1 MALQINTNI
10 GALMASAATSRAMS
24 SMETSM
30 ERLSSGQ
37 RINTAADDA
46 AGVAIASRME
56 AQIRGLNQAMRN
68 AADGQALVDTSEGAH
83 LEIVNIL
90 QRMREVSV
98 QASNDTYT
106 LQDRTNLNSEIE
118 QLMEE
123 IDRIASSTTFNGQKL
138 LDGSFASKTMQ
149 IGNESTQSVTFSI
162 DDMST
167 SALGTTVTSSGS
179 SGVTSNVALGKE
191 AVTTVAQM
199 AFNGNDSYGFTLTVG
214 DGAGGTVALAV
225 AAGAVV
231 GNDADDIATKLQTAI
246 NAKVTA
252 GNLAAG
258 DISVTA
264 NGNVLTLKNNLGDT
278 LALSAFTSSAN
289 GTASYTSTSGAGT
302 SVLLNETTAVTTASN
317 DGGGAATTSAGT
329 LTLQE
334 GKDHSFRLNGNLI
347 ALTNLNA
354 AGGTTMADALTAIK
368 AAIGAGGD
376 TSTATDTGATI
387 QFALKDTTGADID
400 ITNFTSPS
408 SVAGSAGTMLMTD
421 RVDADNSTAPNTF
434 ANDGSDTSDIDGTDI
449 VQLSFT
455 EAEAD
460 YAFELGG
467 EAFTV
472 ATASAGK
479 TLQEAL
485 AVTRDAINANA
496 TISAKVE
503 ARLVDGKL
511 EIESLQDDGTVI
523 ALDTFT
529 STGKAAVAS
538 GTATLDATNLVT
550 EGSGSITAGSEAVAS
565 EMTMQFSEDDTYS
578 FKIGGTTVTAA
589 VSGSDLTQL
598 AAAVN
603 AQSDTT
609 SVTASIQNNVILLQ
623 NANGA
628 AISITDFSSTGT
640 GKAFVANAAGQGNS
654 VTLDDT
660 AAVAAANTA
669 AAGKA
674 TATVMDLTMS
684 ASDDVSFKISD
695 GRTNAVVRLTTFDPA
710 ANTAMLTE
718 INSALSNAGSDIVAT
733 TSGVGAKITLTNSKG
748 GRIELTNFAS
758 DGTGVLTAT
767 PATGQGVG
775 KLLNDDGITGS
786 QAALSAISIIDQAG
800 ANDAIATIDRAF
812 EQVNAQRANL
822 GAVSN
827 RLDHTISNLTNIMV
841 NTESAKSRIMDADF
855 ASESTQM
862 AKAQILQ
869 QASMA
874 MLAQANASKQ
884 GVLSL
889 LQRKW
894 KHAW

>member
-1 MALQINTNI
+1 
-10 GALMASAATSRAMS
+10 
-24 SMETSM
+24 M

-302 SVLLNETTAVTTASN
+302 SVLLNETAAVTTASN
-317 DGGGAATTSAGT
+317 SGGGAATTSAGT

-368 AAIGAGGD
+368 AAIGDGGD
-376 TSTATDTGATI
+376 TSTATDTGTTI

-434 ANDGSDTSDIDGTDI
+434 ANDGSDTSDIGGNDI

-589 VSGSDLTQL
+589 VSGSDLTQV

-748 GRIELTNFAS
+748 GRIELTNFTS

-889 LQRKW
+889 LQR
-894 KHAW
+894 

>member
-149 IGNESTQSVTFSI
+149 IGNEATQSVTFSI

-302 SVLLNETTAVTTASN
+302 SVLLNETAAVTTASN
-317 DGGGAATTSAGT
+317 SGGGAATTSTGT

-368 AAIGAGGD
+368 AAIGDGGD
-376 TSTATDTGATI
+376 TSTATDTGTTI

-434 ANDGSDTSDIDGTDI
+434 ANGGSDTSDIDGTDI

-623 NANGA
+623 NAKGA

-748 GRIELTNFAS
+748 GRIELTNFTS

-889 LQRKW
+889 LQR
-894 KHAW
+894 

>member
-278 LALSAFTSSAN
+278 LAISAFTSSAN

-302 SVLLNETTAVTTASN
+302 SVLLNETAAVTTASN
-317 DGGGAATTSAGT
+317 SGGGAATTSTGT

-376 TSTATDTGATI
+376 TSTATDTGTTI

-496 TISAKVE
+496 TINAKVE
-503 ARLVDGKL
+503 ARVVDGKL
-511 EIESLQDDGTVI
+511 EIESLQAAGTVI

-623 NANGA
+623 NAKGA

-889 LQRKW
+889 LQR
-894 KHAW
+894 

>member
-214 DGAGGTVALAV
+214 NGKGGTVALAV
-225 AAGAVV
+225 TAGAVV

-376 TSTATDTGATI
+376 TSTATDTGTTI

-434 ANDGSDTSDIDGTDI
+434 ANGGSDTSDIDGTDI

-623 NANGA
+623 NAKGA

-889 LQRKW
+889 LQR
-894 KHAW
+894 

>member
-376 TSTATDTGATI
+376 TSTATDTGTTI

-434 ANDGSDTSDIDGTDI
+434 ANGGSDTSDIDGTDI

-623 NANGA
+623 NAKGA

-889 LQRKW
+889 LQR
-894 KHAW
+894 

>member
-1 MALQINTNI
+1 MSVLC
-10 GALMASAATSRAMS
+10 GAIR
-24 SMETSM
+24 ESM

-214 DGAGGTVALAV
+214 NGKGGTVALAV

-302 SVLLNETTAVTTASN
+302 SVLLNETAAVTTASN
-317 DGGGAATTSAGT
+317 SGGGAATTSTGT

-376 TSTATDTGATI
+376 TSTATDTGTTI
-387 QFALKDTTGADID
+387 AFALKDTTGADID

-421 RVDADNSTAPNTF
+421 RVDGDNSTAPNTF

-748 GRIELTNFAS
+748 GRIELTNFTS

-889 LQRKW
+889 LQR
-894 KHAW
+894 

>member
-214 DGAGGTVALAV
+214 NGKGGTVELAV
-225 AAGAVV
+225 TAGAVV

-302 SVLLNETTAVTTASN
+302 SVLLNETAAVTTASN
-317 DGGGAATTSAGT
+317 SGGGAATTSTGT

-376 TSTATDTGATI
+376 TSTATDTGTTI

-434 ANDGSDTSDIDGTDI
+434 ANGGSDTSDIDGTDI

-623 NANGA
+623 NAKGA

-748 GRIELTNFAS
+748 GRIELTNFTS

-889 LQRKW
+889 LQR
-894 KHAW
+894 

>member
-191 AVTTVAQM
+191 A
-199 AFNGNDSYGFTLTVG
+199 GK
-214 DGAGGTVALAV
+214 GGTVALAV

-252 GNLAAG
+252 GDLATG
-258 DISVTA
+258 DISVSA

-302 SVLLNETTAVTTASN
+302 SVLLNETAAVTTASN
-317 DGGGAATTSAGT
+317 SGGGAATTSTGT

-368 AAIGAGGD
+368 AAIGDGGD
-376 TSTATDTGATI
+376 TSTATDTGTTI

-434 ANDGSDTSDIDGTDI
+434 ANGGSDTSDIDGTDI

-496 TISAKVE
+496 TINAKVE
-503 ARLVDGKL
+503 ARVVDGKL
-511 EIESLQDDGTVI
+511 EIESLQALGTKI
-523 ALDTFT
+523 TLDTFT

-538 GTATLDATNLVT
+538 GTATLDATNIGT

-589 VSGSDLTQL
+589 VSGSDLTQV

-623 NANGA
+623 NAKGA

-889 LQRKW
+889 LQR
-894 KHAW
+894 

>member
-179 SGVTSNVALGKE
+179 SGVTSNLALGKE

-252 GNLAAG
+252 GDLATG
-258 DISVTA
+258 DISVSA
-264 NGNVLTLKNNLGDT
+264 NGNVLTLKNNLGDS

-289 GTASYTSTSGAGT
+289 GTASYMSTSGAGT
-302 SVLLNETTAVTTASN
+302 SVLLNETAAVTTASN
-317 DGGGAATTSAGT
+317 SGGGAATTSTGT

-376 TSTATDTGATI
+376 TSTATDTGTTI

-496 TISAKVE
+496 TINAKVE

-748 GRIELTNFAS
+748 GRIELTNFTS

-889 LQRKW
+889 LQR
-894 KHAW
+894 

>member
-149 IGNESTQSVTFSI
+149 IGNEATQSVTFSI

-214 DGAGGTVALAV
+214 NGKGGTVALAV
-225 AAGAVV
+225 TAGAVV

-302 SVLLNETTAVTTASN
+302 SVLLNETAAVTTASN
-317 DGGGAATTSAGT
+317 SGGGAATTSTGT

-376 TSTATDTGATI
+376 TSTATDTGTTI

-434 ANDGSDTSDIDGTDI
+434 ANGGSDTSDIDGTDI

-623 NANGA
+623 NAKGA

-733 TSGVGAKITLTNSKG
+733 TTGVGDKITLTNSKG

-889 LQRKW
+889 LQR
-894 KHAW
+894 

>member
-214 DGAGGTVALAV
+214 NGAGGTVALAV

-376 TSTATDTGATI
+376 TSTATDTGTTI

-623 NANGA
+623 NAKGA

-889 LQRKW
+889 LQR
-894 KHAW
+894 

>member
-214 DGAGGTVALAV
+214 NGKGGTVALAV

-264 NGNVLTLKNNLGDT
+264 NGNVLTLKNNLGDS

-289 GTASYTSTSGAGT
+289 GTASYMSTSGAGT
-302 SVLLNETTAVTTASN
+302 SVLLNDATAVTTASN
-317 DGGGAATTSAGT
+317 SGGGAATTSAGT

-376 TSTATDTGATI
+376 TSTATDTGTTI

-434 ANDGSDTSDIDGTDI
+434 ANGGSDTSDIDGTDI

-496 TISAKVE
+496 TINAKVE
-503 ARLVDGKL
+503 ARVVDGKL
-511 EIESLQDDGTVI
+511 EIESLQAAGTVI

-623 NANGA
+623 NAKGA

-748 GRIELTNFAS
+748 GRIELTNFTS

-889 LQRKW
+889 LQR
-894 KHAW
+894 

>member
-252 GNLAAG
+252 GDLATG
-258 DISVTA
+258 DISVSA

-302 SVLLNETTAVTTASN
+302 SVLLNETAAVTTASN
-317 DGGGAATTSAGT
+317 SGGGAATTSTGT

-368 AAIGAGGD
+368 AAIGDGGD
-376 TSTATDTGATI
+376 TSTATDTGTTI

-434 ANDGSDTSDIDGTDI
+434 ANGGSDTSDIDGTDI

-496 TISAKVE
+496 TINAKVE
-503 ARLVDGKL
+503 ARVVDGKL
-511 EIESLQDDGTVI
+511 EIESLQAAGTVI

-748 GRIELTNFAS
+748 GRIELTNFTS

-889 LQRKW
+889 LQR
-894 KHAW
+894 

>member
-302 SVLLNETTAVTTASN
+302 SVLLNETAAVTTASN
-317 DGGGAATTSAGT
+317 SGGGAATTSTGT

-368 AAIGAGGD
+368 AAIGDGGD
-376 TSTATDTGATI
+376 TSTATDTGTTI

-496 TISAKVE
+496 TINAKVE
-503 ARLVDGKL
+503 ARVVDGKL
-511 EIESLQDDGTVI
+511 EIESLQAAGTVI

-623 NANGA
+623 NAKGA

-748 GRIELTNFAS
+748 GRIELTNFTS

-889 LQRKW
+889 LQR
-894 KHAW
+894 

>member
-1 MALQINTNI
+1 
-10 GALMASAATSRAMS
+10 
-24 SMETSM
+24 M

-252 GNLAAG
+252 GDLATG
-258 DISVTA
+258 DISVSA

-302 SVLLNETTAVTTASN
+302 SVLLNETAAVTTASN
-317 DGGGAATTSAGT
+317 SGGGAATTSAGT

-376 TSTATDTGATI
+376 TSTATDTGTTI

-434 ANDGSDTSDIDGTDI
+434 ANGGSDTSDIDGTDI

-503 ARLVDGKL
+503 ARVVDGKL
-511 EIESLQDDGTVI
+511 EIESLQAAGTVI

-623 NANGA
+623 NAKGA

-748 GRIELTNFAS
+748 GRIELTNFTS

-889 LQRKW
+889 LQR
-894 KHAW
+894 

>member
-252 GNLAAG
+252 GDLATG
-258 DISVTA
+258 DISVSA

-368 AAIGAGGD
+368 AAIGDGGD

-434 ANDGSDTSDIDGTDI
+434 ANGGSDTSDIDGTDI

-496 TISAKVE
+496 TINAKVE
-503 ARLVDGKL
+503 ARVVDGKL
-511 EIESLQDDGTVI
+511 EIESLQAAGTVI

-623 NANGA
+623 NAKGA

-748 GRIELTNFAS
+748 GRIELTNFTS

-889 LQRKW
+889 LQR
-894 KHAW
+894 

>member
-149 IGNESTQSVTFSI
+149 IGNEATQSVTFSI

-214 DGAGGTVALAV
+214 NGKGGTVALAV
-225 AAGAVV
+225 TAGAVV

-302 SVLLNETTAVTTASN
+302 SVLLNETAAVTTASN
-317 DGGGAATTSAGT
+317 SGGGAATTSTGT

-376 TSTATDTGATI
+376 TSTATDTGTTI

-434 ANDGSDTSDIDGTDI
+434 ANGGSDTSDIDGTDI

-460 YAFELGG
+460 YSFKLGG

-496 TISAKVE
+496 TINAKVE

-623 NANGA
+623 NAKGA

-748 GRIELTNFAS
+748 GRIELTNFTS

-889 LQRKW
+889 LQR
-894 KHAW
+894 

>member
-149 IGNESTQSVTFSI
+149 IGNEATQSVTFSI

-214 DGAGGTVALAV
+214 NGKGGTVALAV
-225 AAGAVV
+225 TAGAVV

-376 TSTATDTGATI
+376 TSTATDTGTTI

-623 NANGA
+623 NAKGA

-718 INSALSNAGSDIVAT
+718 INSALSNAGSDIVAST
-733 TSGVGAKITLTNSKG
+733 TGVGDKITLTNSKG

-889 LQRKW
+889 LQR
-894 KHAW
+894 

>member
-252 GNLAAG
+252 GDLATG
-258 DISVTA
+258 DISVSA

-302 SVLLNETTAVTTASN
+302 SVLLNETAAVTTASN
-317 DGGGAATTSAGT
+317 SGGGAATTSTGT

-368 AAIGAGGD
+368 AAIGDGGD

-434 ANDGSDTSDIDGTDI
+434 ANGGSDTSDIDGTDI

-496 TISAKVE
+496 TINAKVE
-503 ARLVDGKL
+503 ARVVDGKL
-511 EIESLQDDGTVI
+511 EIESLQAAGTVI

-623 NANGA
+623 NAKGA

-748 GRIELTNFAS
+748 GRIELTNFTS

-889 LQRKW
+889 LQR
-894 KHAW
+894 

>member
-252 GNLAAG
+252 GDLATG
-258 DISVTA
+258 DISVSA

-302 SVLLNETTAVTTASN
+302 SVLLNETAAVTTASN
-317 DGGGAATTSAGT
+317 SGGGAATTSTGT

-368 AAIGAGGD
+368 AAIGDGGD
-376 TSTATDTGATI
+376 TSTATDTGTTI

-434 ANDGSDTSDIDGTDI
+434 ANGGSDTSDIDGTDI

-496 TISAKVE
+496 TINAKVE
-503 ARLVDGKL
+503 ARVVDGKL
-511 EIESLQDDGTVI
+511 EIESLQAAGTVI

-623 NANGA
+623 NAKGA

-748 GRIELTNFAS
+748 GRIELTNFTS

-889 LQRKW
+889 LQR
-894 KHAW
+894 

>member
-252 GNLAAG
+252 GDLATG

-278 LALSAFTSSAN
+278 LAISAFTSSAN

-302 SVLLNETTAVTTASN
+302 SVLLNETAAVTTASN
-317 DGGGAATTSAGT
+317 SGGGAATTSTGT

-368 AAIGAGGD
+368 AAIGDGGD

-408 SVAGSAGTMLMTD
+408 SVAGSAGTMVMTD

-434 ANDGSDTSDIDGTDI
+434 ANGGSDTSDIDGTDI

-511 EIESLQDDGTVI
+511 EIESLQAAGTVI

-748 GRIELTNFAS
+748 GRIELTNFTS

-889 LQRKW
+889 LQR
-894 KHAW
+894 